1 MSDSLV
7 IIPTYNERENIEKI
21 ISRISS
27 LEKKYDILVVD
38 DASPDGTQGII
49 LSLQKKNKRI
59 FLLKRNAKL
68 GLGTAY
74 IDGFR
79 WGLKKNYEYFF
90 EMDADFS
97 HNPDDLIRLYNACEI
112 DGYDLS
118 IGSRYL
124 GGLVNVINW
133 PIMRVLMSYF
143 ASRYVKIITGLPIDD
158 ATAGFKCYKRNLIIT
173 ILNSKISFIGY
184 AFQIEM
190 KFKAWKYGFKIKEI
204 PVIFK
209 DRSNGVSKMSTS
221 IFYEAFFGVIYL
233 KLASFFKSY
242 KR

>member
-1 MSDSLV
+1 MMLLLTELRKSFYLF
-7 IIPTYNERENIEKI
+7 K
-21 ISRISS
+21 
-27 LEKKYDILVVD
+27 
-38 DASPDGTQGII
+38 
-49 LSLQKKNKRI
+49 KKNKRI
-59 FLLKRNAKL
+59 YLLKRNAKL

-74 IDGFR
+74 IDGFK

-190 KFKAWKYGFKIKEI
+190 KFKSWKYGFKIKEI

-233 KLASFFKSY
+233 KLASVFKSY